1 MGAKVSQGGEPFLW
15 LGEHLALDF
24 LNTEP
29 MLRGQRVELLA
40 TFEDLVHWCTVAGLL
55 TPAAARHVLQRWG
68 PLPAGRRNL
77 NLAQGLRSEIRIAL
91 EARSGTAPSR
101 RAVRFE
107 VLNRCLRRGGTSPEV
122 RQGREMPI
130 GGAAQDDD
138 DFRLGDA
145 DVIAELADEPVVLVE
160 RLEVVLQ
167 LDHDLRAVQ
176 SLKSRKRSARPRPI
190 GYSLNTFCFGNACCR
205 NFASER

>member
-1 MGAKVSQGGEPFLW
+1 MGAKVSQGRDPFLW

-68 PLPAGRRNL
+68 PLPAGRRTL
-77 NLAQGLRSEIRIAL
+77 NLAQGLRSEIRLAL

-107 VLNRCLRRGGTSPEV
+107 VLNRCLNGGGTSLEV
-122 RQGREMPI
+122 RVDRRGRFERHVELEIGTLDGLLRPI
-130 GGAAQDDD
+130 ADAAAQLLCDVELSLVRRCDNRSCVLYFQD
-138 DFRLGDA
+138 VSKNHARRWCSMTLCGNRSKVAAHHQRSRVRL
-145 DVIAELADEPVVLVE
+145 
-160 RLEVVLQ
+160 
-167 LDHDLRAVQ
+167 
-176 SLKSRKRSARPRPI
+176 
-190 GYSLNTFCFGNACCR
+190 
-205 NFASER
+205 